1 MTQSNIEILNVTGF
15 EPGKVYLIGVDRGN
29 LSHHELIKRLE
40 SMRDAFLD
48 KGIKTIWY
56 CNDNGF
62 DVINVEMK
70 ENVK

>member
-1 MTQSNIEILNVTGF
+1 MSQSDIEILNATGF
-15 EPGKVYLIGVDRGN
+15 EPNKVYLIGVDRGN
-29 LSHHELIKRLE
+29 LSHHELLNRLE
-40 SMRDAFLD
+40 SLRAAFLNN
-48 KGIKTIWY
+48 GITTIWY